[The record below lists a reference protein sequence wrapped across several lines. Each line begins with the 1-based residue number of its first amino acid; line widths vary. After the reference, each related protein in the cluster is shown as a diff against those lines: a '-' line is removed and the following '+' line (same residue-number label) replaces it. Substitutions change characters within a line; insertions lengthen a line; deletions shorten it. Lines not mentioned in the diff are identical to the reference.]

1 MPAKINPFN
10 VIDVLNQL
18 VDFVFNSTD
27 RVYLSV
33 TDTGGAR
40 WIKDKGKCRGRVY
53 DKRKVK
59 DVVKYLIENCFFT
72 IGNLLFR
79 QSIGM
84 PMGSDPA
91 PFFAKLFLFFYEVQ
105 WIKSTKKLDYGR
117 ARRFLNTFRFIDD
130 LIAANDYGE
139 FERSFKEIYPPE
151 LSLKKEN
158 EIDTAG
164 TFYDLDIVVKDGKFD
179 HKLYDKRNA
188 FNFSIVRFPYKDSN
202 MPSKMFHSTIG
213 AEVLRICRAT
223 STYDSFLQ
231 CCEPFILRMNNQ
243 GANKRSIKS
252 VITKFISRH
261 QEAFVKFNQP
271 FSKIA
276 SDIAP

>member
-1 MPAKINPFN
+1 
-10 VIDVLNQL
+10 
-18 VDFVFNSTD
+18 
-27 RVYLSV
+27 
-33 TDTGGAR
+33 
-40 WIKDKGKCRGRVY
+40 
-53 DKRKVK
+53 
-59 DVVKYLIENCFFT
+59 
-72 IGNLLFR
+72 
-79 QSIGM
+79 M

-91 PFFAKLFLFFYEVQ
+91 PFFANLFLFFYEVQ

-139 FERSFKEIYPPE
+139 FERSFREIYPPE

-158 EIDTAG
+158 EIDTEG
-164 TFYDLDIVVKDGKFD
+164 TFYDLDIIVKDGKFD

-202 MPSKMFHSTIG
+202 IPSKMFHSTIG

-223 STYDSFLQ
+223 STYDSFLK
-231 CCEPFILRMNNQ
+231 CCEPFIIRMNNQ
-243 GANKRSIKS
+243 GATKSSIQN
-252 VITKFISRH
+252 VITKFITRH

-271 FSKIA
+271 FLQIA
-276 SDIAP
+276 SDITS